1 MDPLDQPGR
10 LLPPKTESEL
20 LGRAWRLA
28 GRPLSLLADALRVP
42 VPPDLRRHKGW
53 IGELLELALGSWAG
67 SRAEPDFPELG
78 IELKTVPV
86 GADARPTQS
95 TYVCTANLD
104 GSLAGSWAESR
115 VCEKLACVLWV
126 PIVGDKATPPGDR
139 IVGAPLLWRP
149 EGTELEQLR
158 TDWNEIAELIRGGH
172 LDRLDARVGEALHLR
187 PKAASSRDTTRF
199 LDREGQ
205 WVQTGPRGF
214 YLRRTFTEA
223 LLARAFG

>member
-1 MDPLDQPGR
+1 MDPLNEPGR
-10 LLPPKTESEL
+10 LLPPATEAEL

-28 GRPLSLLADALRVP
+28 GRPLRTVADALRAP
-42 VPPDLRRHKGW
+42 VPPDLRRNKGW
-53 IGELLELALGSWAG
+53 VGELLELALGAWAG

-78 IELKTVPV
+78 IELKSVPV
-86 GADARPTQS
+86 GADARPLQS

-104 GSLAGSWAESR
+104 GSLAATWDASR
-115 VCEKLACVLWV
+115 VCEKLACVLWI
-126 PIVGDKATPPGDR
+126 PIVGEPGSRPGDR
-139 IVGAPLLWRP
+139 VVGAPVLWRP
-149 EGTELEQLR
+149 AGAELAQLR
-158 TDWNEIAELIRGGH
+158 RDWTEIAELIRGGE

-187 PKAASSRDTTRF
+187 PKAASSRDTTRI

-214 YLRRTFTEA
+214 YLRRSFTEG